1 MEQKR
6 QSVFV
11 AGSNKISGG
20 VYDTVKVM
28 GSGKIE
34 GDIDANSISTAGSCK
49 IDGNVKAGKLKTAG
63 SCKVEGNVEAKEIT
77 TTGSCEIEGRV
88 KAGHFKCSGA
98 HSVAKN
104 LIADEIT
111 IAGSFKAGGDVE
123 ADKILARGSFDIG
136 GLLSADELMIELRG
150 RSEAREIGGER
161 IEVRR
166 RSEFREWRSDR
177 FHRKMERAREK
188 LDRLGIEIDLS
199 DIFEGLEKFA
209 MSFGGAGWGW
219 GHGSLEAETI
229 EGDDIYLEATKA
241 QVVRGKRVIIGEGC
255 EIDTVEYSDSLEVDD
270 SATVKRQLKMGESE
284 KPQGTEEEGTH
295 DL

>member
-20 VYDTVKVM
+20 LYDTVKVM

-34 GDIDANSISTAGSCK
+34 GDIDANTISTAGSCR

-63 SCKVEGNVEAKEIT
+63 SCKVDGNVEAKEIT
-77 TTGSCEIEGRV
+77 TTGSCQIDGRV
-88 KAGHFKCSGA
+88 KAGYFKCSGS

-104 LIADEIT
+104 LIADEIM
-111 IAGSFKAGGDVE
+111 IAGAFKAGGDVE
-123 ADKILARGSFDIG
+123 ADKILARGSLDIG

-166 RSEFREWRSDR
+166 CGEFREWRTGKFR
-177 FHRKMERAREK
+177 RKMERAREK

-199 DIFEGLEKFA
+199 DIFEGLEKFM

-219 GHGSLEAETI
+219 GHHGSLEAETI

-241 QVVRGKRVIIGEGC
+241 QVVRGRRIIIGEGC
-255 EIDTVEYSDSLEVDD
+255 EIDTVEYSDSLEVDE
-270 SATVKRQLKMGESE
+270 SATVKRQLKMGGAE
-284 KPQGTEEEGTH
+284 KQ
-295 DL
+295 